1 MREAPQANRGQV
13 AQAQGEK
20 TMTEPTKRTFTEEIE
35 VAGTELVTFLKDLVD
50 KGNARRVVIRNKQDR
65 VLLEIPLTAG
75 AVIGG
80 AVAIGAP
87 VLAAVGAMAALISE
101 VKLEIERDEQV
112 TAELVE
118 PEKAEEAE
126 AEADKKAGRDL

>member
-1 MREAPQANRGQV
+1 
-13 AQAQGEK
+13 
-20 TMTEPTKRTFTEEIE
+20 MTEPTKRTFTEEIE

-101 VKLEIERDEQV
+101 VKLEIERDEEV

-118 PEKAEEAE
+118 PEEGAEEAE
-126 AEADKKAGRDL
+126 KKSSRDL